1 MKYPFINFERIIFSA
16 SPKLKFASFDA
27 QGETSFVPG
36 GEGVAFE
43 SVGPENE
50 GGVALYFFAGCAKL
64 LVVTALFSK
73 GHNQIAPLLFSLY

>member
-1 MKYPFINFERIIFSA
+1 M
-16 SPKLKFASFDA
+16 
-27 QGETSFVPG
+27 
-36 GEGVAFE
+36 AFE

-73 GHNQIAPLLFSLY
+73 NDEPLEVDAPCF